1 MLCWILIMKRMR
13 AMFNVTRTYPAP
25 PSVERGSYNR
35 HDVLEALRPMFYDK
49 CYLCERDDIQD
60 VEVEHFNPHQ
70 NDATLKYSWENLFYS
85 CSRCNSIKSNTH
97 INLLDCTNSAVDVGS
112 LIRCRVPSAPSDD
125 VSVEVHHPEPTLEM
139 LNTARLIN
147 ECYNLKNTALREISR
162 ESLMEQIWEHYA
174 FLLNAR
180 QTLSSKRSA
189 QLDKQRAIE
198 CIQNM
203 LDVSFPFSI
212 LWRNYYLCD
221 SFLVRKYPEL
231 QVGF

>member
-1 MLCWILIMKRMR
+1 M
-13 AMFNVTRTYPAP
+13 
-25 PSVERGSYNR
+25 
-35 HDVLEALRPMFYDK
+35 
-49 CYLCERDDIQD
+49 
-60 VEVEHFNPHQ
+60 
-70 NDATLKYSWENLFYS
+70 
-85 CSRCNSIKSNTH
+85 
-97 INLLDCTNSAVDVGS
+97 
-112 LIRCRVPSAPSDD
+112 IRCRVPSAPSDD
-125 VSVEVHHPEPTLEM
+125 VSVEVRHPEPTLEM

-180 QTLSSKRSA
+180 QILSSKRSA